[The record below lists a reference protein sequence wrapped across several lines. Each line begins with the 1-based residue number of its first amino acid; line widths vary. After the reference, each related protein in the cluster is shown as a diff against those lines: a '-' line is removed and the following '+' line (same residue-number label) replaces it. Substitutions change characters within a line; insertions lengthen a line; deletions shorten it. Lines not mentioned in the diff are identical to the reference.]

1 MDLNPVDTQK
11 QLILR
16 NEFAQIDIAHNKP
29 LSRTDIEFAMDKKLN
44 DQTFDRYILEQLFD
58 QITYKKDH
66 PITIDEFIR
75 VYLNAE
81 RVLIQKIEQSKEY
94 LQNYQR
100 QARETKNKIQII
112 KTKEKINDH
121 GISEDSVFNFNVIS
135 AIIQSQELNSDCQTF
150 VLINCGQN
158 ERKTD
163 PATSLFPQFNYS
175 NSFQIE
181 TGDENIVFSLID
193 NISNNVIGF
202 AQLNISD
209 LKNQQMFDIELQ
221 LQKENGINI
230 GFLKVKMQWIHS
242 KVKYLEG
249 VVNQWEEYAAA
260 QSQDLE
266 DYQRDL
272 LTLYEPFQQL
282 QAYNR
287 NQLNQNTYQ
296 GIPSNTNPFDEGQMQ
311 VNQYQGA
318 QRNTSYKASLPEMNQ
333 LNPDR
338 NYASNG
344 LLNPASQD
352 YKKIAY
358 NATIGYLI
366 MVLLISFARPMFFD
380 LLIIFYYCDYQIKE
394 EFTGQVYKYF
404 TIAVFISFVVFDL
417 GWIINFTKDWFS
429 GDFPDNGMK
438 YFVDLLTI
446 LLFLYKLLLM
456 VVYILN
462 WNYYEQVQSQ
472 INNKASLNMLTQQQL
487 QQQQQF
493 QGGNNFMNQS
503 NNLQYPQNNYL
514 NNQILGNLNNPEFNQ
529 YAPGVQSFPDTM
541 KVTSHY

>member
-1 MDLNPVDTQK
+1 MDLSPIDTQK

-16 NEFAQIDIAHNKP
+16 NEFAQIDIPHNKP
-29 LSRTDIEFAMDKKLN
+29 LSRQDIEFAMDKKLN
-44 DQTFDRYILEQLFD
+44 DQTFDRYILNQLFD
-58 QITYKKDH
+58 QITYKEQH

-94 LQNYQR
+94 LQHYQR
-100 QARETKNKIQII
+100 QARENKNRIEINKV
-112 KTKEKINDH
+112 KEKLNDH
-121 GISEDSVFNFNVIS
+121 GICENSEFNFSVIS
-135 AIIQSQELNSDCQTF
+135 AVIQRQDLNSDCQTY
-150 VLINCGQN
+150 VQIRCGQN

-163 PATSLFPQFNYS
+163 SASSLFPLFNYS
-175 NSFQIE
+175 NKFLIE

-193 NISNNVIGF
+193 YISNNLIGF
-202 AQLNISD
+202 LELNIAD
-209 LKNQQMFDIELQ
+209 LKNQQMFDNELQ
-221 LQKENGINI
+221 LQNENGINV
-230 GFLKVKMQWIHS
+230 GFLKVKMQWIYS
-242 KVKYLEG
+242 KVKFLEG

-282 QAYNR
+282 QAFNR
-287 NQLNQNTYQ
+287 TQLNQNTYQ
-296 GIPSNTNPFDEGQMQ
+296 GISSNTNPFDEVQMQ

-333 LNPDR
+333 MNP
-338 NYASNG
+338 NYNSNG

-366 MVLLISFARPMFFD
+366 MVLLISFARSMFFD

-404 TIAVFISFVVFDL
+404 SITVFISFVVFDL

-462 WNYYEQVQSQ
+462 WNYYEQVQQQ
-472 INNKASLNMLTQQQL
+472 INNKASLNVLTQQQL
-487 QQQQQF
+487 QQQQQV
-493 QGGNNFMNQS
+493 QGTNNYMNQS

-529 YAPGVQSFPDTM
+529 YAPAVQSFPDTM